1 MHQALTFIS
10 AKPRRRSAAEAGL
23 VIKGDV
29 AMKIGIVGTGA
40 VGSTAAYTML
50 VQGIASELVL
60 VDHNPALAQAHCQ
73 DMLHATPFTHP
84 VHLRAGGFELLED
97 AAIVVIAAGVP
108 QTPGE
113 TRTQLLGRN
122 VAVFAEI
129 VPRIMEYAPST
140 ILLVATNPLDVMTQ
154 VTSRLS
160 GLAAG
165 RVIGTGTMLDTAR
178 FQSLLA
184 SRLNISPRSVH
195 AYVLGEH
202 GDSEVLVWSSA
213 SVAGLPLLEYAA
225 LSCYRLDAAEKKR
238 IDEGVRRAAYQIIAG
253 KGATYYG
260 IGAAVAS
267 LARCIVQDERRVLT
281 ACSLVP
287 AIAGVSHVA
296 LSLPV
301 VVGREGIR
309 QRFEPALDDAER
321 EALHASATIIKH
333 NVEQAMAALDMQQ
346 REV

>member
-1 MHQALTFIS
+1 
-10 AKPRRRSAAEAGL
+10 
-23 VIKGDV
+23 
-29 AMKIGIVGTGA
+29 MKIGIVGTGA
-40 VGSTAAYTML
+40 VGSTAAYAML

-60 VDHNPALAQAHCQ
+60 VDHDAARAQAHCQ

-84 VHLRAGGFELLED
+84 VHLQAGGFELLED
-97 AAIVVIAAGVP
+97 AFIVVIAAGVA
-108 QTPGE
+108 QAPGE
-113 TRTQLLGRN
+113 TRTQLLRRN

-129 VPRIMEYAPST
+129 VPRIMEYAAT
-140 ILLVATNPLDVMTQ
+140 AILLVATNPLDVMTQ
-154 VTSRLS
+154 VACTLS
-160 GLAAG
+160 GLDAQ

-184 SRLNISPRSVH
+184 YRLNISPWSVH

-202 GDSEVLVWSSA
+202 GDSEVLAWSSA
-213 SVAGLPLLEYAA
+213 SVAGMPLLEYAA
-225 LSCYRLDAAEKKR
+225 LSGYRLDAAEMDRVDKS
-238 IDEGVRRAAYQIIAG
+238 VRGAAYQIIAG

-281 ACSLVP
+281 ACSVAP
-287 AIAGVSHVA
+287 ALIGLGHVA

-309 QRFEPALDDAER
+309 QRFEPPLNDAER
-321 EALHASATIIKH
+321 EALRASASIVRQ
-333 NVEQAMAALDMQQ
+333 NVEQAMAALDEYP
-346 REV
+346 R